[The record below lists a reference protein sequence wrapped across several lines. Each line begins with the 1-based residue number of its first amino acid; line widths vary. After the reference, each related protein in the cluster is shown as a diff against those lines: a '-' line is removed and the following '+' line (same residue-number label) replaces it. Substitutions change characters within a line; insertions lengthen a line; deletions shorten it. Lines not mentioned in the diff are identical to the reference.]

1 MRTRY
6 IGRGAKIGCATA
18 SPGSSALPTTTAPIK
33 TERKNVGVFIA
44 QNCNSAPADVEAEA
58 RTLGKPAEKTGPALA
73 AATEAGSLCT
83 HVTTEPPPSKPLRR
97 FCISDGH

>member
-18 SPGSSALPTTTAPIK
+18 SPGSSALPTTTAPSK

-44 QNCNSAPADVEAEA
+44 QNCNAAAADVEAEA
-58 RTLGKPAEKTGPALA
+58 RTLGKPAEKTRNFAGGSHQSRVALHPRDRRA
-73 AATEAGSLCT
+73 AAVKAA
-83 HVTTEPPPSKPLRR
+83 PL
-97 FCISDGH
+97 ILYQ